1 MEASLSSL
9 AAATAI
15 FVGGHFVLSSR
26 AVRRPMAARLGEG
39 PRSGL
44 YALLVLAA
52 FVWMLWA
59 YGQAPRVGLWPSPA
73 WARYLPLLVMP
84 VAAVLAVAGLSTRN
98 VTLVGG
104 EAAAQAPDPAPGI
117 MRVTRHPF
125 LWAVA
130 LWALSHLPANG
141 DAASLILMG
150 GMLVLAFG
158 GMAHIDARRRDALG
172 AAWGPNELTTSV
184 IPFAA
189 IAGGRT
195 TMDGAG
201 IGWQRLAGGVA
212 IYLALLFAHEA
223 LIGVSPLPG

>member
-1 MEASLSSL
+1 MRRRGLDKSAGRRILGDMEASLSSL

-26 AVRRPMAARLGEG
+26 TVRKPMAARLGAG
-39 PRSGL
+39 PWRGL
-44 YALLVLAA
+44 YA
-52 FVWMLWA
+52 
-59 YGQAPRVGLWPSPA
+59 GLWPSPA

-84 VAAVLAVAGLSTRN
+84 VAAVLAVAGMSTRN

-104 EAAAQAPDPAPGI
+104 EAAAEAPDPAPGI
-117 MRVTRHPF
+117 MRVTRHPS

-150 GMLVLAFG
+150 GILVLAFG

-172 AAWGPNELTTSV
+172 AAWGPIELTTSV

-189 IAGGRT
+189 IASRRT
-195 TMDGAG
+195 TMDWAG
-201 IGWQRLAGGVA
+201 IGWQRPAGGVA
-212 IYLALLFAHEA
+212 IYLALLFAHQA